1 MLMPNPTTD
10 DSGDETMTTIEK
22 IEKGYWKMDEFTE
35 SQRQYILGLVKMSY
49 SDGHR
54 DGKNETEGKVMKALQ
69 GDY

>member
-1 MLMPNPTTD
+1 MQSHTTN

-35 SQRQYILGLVKMSY
+35 NQREYILGLVKMSY

-54 DGKNETEGKVMKALQ
+54 DGKDEVESKVMKALQ

>member
-1 MLMPNPTTD
+1 
-10 DSGDETMTTIEK
+10 MTTIEK

-35 SQRQYILGLVKMSY
+35 NQREYILGLVKMSY

-54 DGKNETEGKVMKALQ
+54 DGKDEVESKVMKALQ